1 MTSLSLIENGLPAF
15 VVANPI
21 FPLSTDQT
29 SITFE
34 VFEDDAVALHPLVG
48 RAAFYVVD
56 GLYVSARLKSLT
68 RCTSTHPALSLMRDK
83 PTLRGVLE
91 KFDETS
97 SSKQSL

>member
-1 MTSLSLIENGLPAF
+1 MTNLSIIENGLSAV

-21 FPLSTDQT
+21 FPLSTDQA

-56 GLYVSARLKSLT
+56 GISVSARLKSLT

-83 PTLRGVLE
+83 PTLLGVLE
-91 KFDETS
+91 KFNEPQS
-97 SSKQSL
+97 SSKQ